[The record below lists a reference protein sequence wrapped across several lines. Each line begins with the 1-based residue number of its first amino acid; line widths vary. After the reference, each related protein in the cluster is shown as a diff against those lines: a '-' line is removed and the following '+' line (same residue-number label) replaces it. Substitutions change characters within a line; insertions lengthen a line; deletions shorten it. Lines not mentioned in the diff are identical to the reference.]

1 MTTSGRI
8 AVVLATALGV
18 LCAPSAAFAA
28 DWHVSKA
35 GDDMNSC
42 SSPAPTDACLTI
54 QHVAGAVANDG
65 DTVHIGPGIYAEAVS
80 AAGKQLTF
88 LGAGQGTPDSFNSS
102 TDTLIRPTSNDVA
115 LRMMSGGTV
124 RSLRVEGGSSPPAVD
139 NAPGMLL
146 SAVGA
151 GGPIPYSVSDVVATG
166 GMKGGLSVDG
176 IVVNDGG
183 TGRFVRTSIAD
194 TAARYLGAAGIN
206 VFGANVSAAITRT
219 TLIPLATQKQVALL
233 LAGGASATMAESTVS
248 DNFPTTG
255 ISVSDPGS
263 SLGLVRSTVRVQ
275 GLPLLVANAAAGTTQ
290 AIALDS
296 ELADIN
302 PVGTFPEAVL
312 LRNTA
317 VAAGAH
323 ITFAARG
330 STLVSR
336 GAPPANQTL
345 GGLLLAGP
353 GVPGSTVDATLQNS
367 VVRAERTDGDPA
379 HFDVGAANQASAT
392 LDHSSY
398 TDVLTQAGGAVTPPG
413 TAGGVT
419 GNPGFA
425 AAASGDFSLS
435 AGSPLVD
442 RGDPAVAGPNELD
455 LAGAPRS
462 VDGDGDC
469 VAAPDIGAFERP
481 DVHASCGSG
490 GGGGGGSSGAGGG
503 GGSAAT
509 PTTGG
514 PLADLVPASVSGF
527 GLERK
532 RFAVARGPTAVSA
545 ASRRRQAPRGSAFK
559 YAISE
564 PATAQIAIDRASA
577 GLRSGRRCAKPSRA
591 LRRRHARRCTRY
603 TRAGT
608 LVRAAAQGANRH
620 PFTGRIGRRA
630 LKAARYRATI
640 TTTDIAGNVSTASTA
655 SFRIVR
661 R

>member
-1 MTTSGRI
+1 
-8 AVVLATALGV
+8 
-18 LCAPSAAFAA
+18 
-28 DWHVSKA
+28 
-35 GDDMNSC
+35 
-42 SSPAPTDACLTI
+42 
-54 QHVAGAVANDG
+54 
-65 DTVHIGPGIYAEAVS
+65 
-80 AAGKQLTF
+80 
-88 LGAGQGTPDSFNSS
+88 
-102 TDTLIRPTSNDVA
+102 
-115 LRMMSGGTV
+115 MS
-124 RSLRVEGGSSPPAVD
+124 
-139 NAPGMLL
+139 
-146 SAVGA
+146 
-151 GGPIPYSVSDVVATG
+151 
-166 GMKGGLSVDG
+166 
-176 IVVNDGG
+176 
-183 TGRFVRTSIAD
+183 
-194 TAARYLGAAGIN
+194 
-206 VFGANVSAAITRT
+206 VF
-219 TLIPLATQKQVALL
+219 
-233 LAGGASATMAESTVS
+233 
-248 DNFPTTG
+248 
-255 ISVSDPGS
+255 DPGS

-275 GLPLLVANAAAGTTQ
+275 GLPLLVANDAAGTTQ

-296 ELADIN
+296 ELTDIN
-302 PVGTFPEAVL
+302 PVGAFPEAVL

-323 ITFAARG
+323 ITFTARG

-336 GAPPANQTL
+336 GAPPANQAL
-345 GGLLLAGP
+345 GGLLLAGAN
-353 GVPGSTVDATLQNS
+353 VPGSTVDATLQNS

-379 HFDVGAANQASAT
+379 HFDVGAANLASAT

-398 TDVLTQAGGAVTPPG
+398 TDVLTQSGGAVTPPG

-442 RGDPAVAGPNELD
+442 RGDPALAGSNELD

-469 VAAPDIGAFERP
+469 AAAPDIGAFERP

-490 GGGGGGSSGAGGG
+490 GGGGGGSSGGGGGG
-503 GGSAAT
+503 GGSAAS
-509 PTTGG
+509 PPAAG

-545 ASRRRQAPRGSAFK
+545 ARRRRHAPRGTAFK
-559 YAISE
+559 YTISE
-564 PATAQIAIDRASA
+564 PATGQITIDRASA

-591 LRRRHARRCTRY
+591 LRRHHARRCTRY

-630 LKAARYRATI
+630 LKPARYRAAI